1 MQITGYLSNKLKIFS
16 FVATLLVLYIHSGF
30 HQKEIQGMDI
40 NFYVQ
45 TIISGKIGRMAVPF
59 FFVTSGFLFF
69 LKVNEHIAAVFMNQR
84 KRVQSLLLPYVF
96 ACIFFVLTYSLAL
109 VPALSKFFN
118 GAPDYLAD
126 DFNVLR
132 FLRSVFW
139 MNEGRDSPLAFQLWY
154 LRDLILLV
162 FISPIIYLLLRYL
175 GWFIIPLLGF
185 LLFKETHL
193 PYLPQSIST
202 SFLWFT
208 FGGLIGFKKININYF
223 RTSWSWLI
231 MFLFLAIGVVE
242 LCYPTVMLQ
251 PFYSDNVVI
260 LLGII
265 GCWLFYDYVNQHQD
279 VPAGQSLILRATAFT
294 FFVYLYH
301 EPTINIVRK
310 LIVIGVGKTSF
321 GYLLSY
327 LLSPLLFYLLAAI
340 VAIYLI
346 KIVPAFYRLLTGGRI

>member
-1 MQITGYLSNKLKIFS
+1 
-16 FVATLLVLYIHSGF
+16 
-30 HQKEIQGMDI
+30 MDI

-45 TIISGKIGRMAVPF
+45 AIISGKIGRMAVPF
-59 FFVTSGFLFF
+59 FFITSGFLFF
-69 LKVNEHIAAVFMNQR
+69 LKVNQHIQSVFVNQR
-84 KRVQSLLLPYVF
+84 KRVRSLLLPYVF
-96 ACIFFVLTYSLAL
+96 ACIFFVLTYSLSII
-109 VPALSKFFN
+109 PALSKFFN
-118 GAPDYLAD
+118 GAPDYFSE
-126 DFNVLR
+126 DFNVFR

-162 FISPIIYLLLRYL
+162 VISPLIYLLLRYL
-175 GWFIIPLLGF
+175 GWLVIPLLIF
-185 LLFKETHL
+185 LLFREIHFPHL
-193 PYLPQSIST
+193 PTSMST

-208 FGGLIGFKKININYF
+208 FGGLIGFKHVNINYF
-223 RTSWSWLI
+223 RTKWSWLF
-231 MFLFLAIGVVE
+231 MLLFISIGMIE
-242 LCYPTVMLQ
+242 LCFPLIIHL

-265 GCWLFYDYVNQHQD
+265 GCWLFYDYVSQNSALAPKH
-279 VPAGQSLILRATAFT
+279 SLILRASTFT

-301 EPTINIVRK
+301 EPTINIIRK

-327 LLSPLLFYLLAAI
+327 LISPLLFYLFAAI